1 MNQSVESAPPVDDII
16 EIIPMDEY
24 DSNKVPL
31 IDLLYEWLLIYTI
44 SACLSMQNI
53 EQFLLK
59 FCWQNRLLSLS
70 RIQICHFQLPNILT
84 FKTMLHNKHEL
95 TREWMLSISCLIYN
109 GVAELDL
116 WLMILKFKIHFNNFH
131 CRRMLK
137 FEFYFN
143 QGKDTNEQSN
153 CRSKR

>member
-59 FCWQNRLLSLS
+59 FC
-70 RIQICHFQLPNILT
+70 
-84 FKTMLHNKHEL
+84 
-95 TREWMLSISCLIYN
+95 
-109 GVAELDL
+109 
-116 WLMILKFKIHFNNFH
+116 
-131 CRRMLK
+131 
-137 FEFYFN
+137 
-143 QGKDTNEQSN
+143 
-153 CRSKR
+153 